1 MRKVNDSFNS
11 ENLKNQMDELK
22 KKFQEEIDKR
32 NKLTNTIKTQM
43 DELSKNFSEQLAVSL
58 ISYLANTKKFART
71 NRQYFEEMGKQ

>member
-1 MRKVNDSFNS
+1 
-11 ENLKNQMDELK
+11 MDELK

-58 ISYLANTKKFART
+58 GLSIANTKKFTRT
-71 NRQYFEEMGKQ
+71 N